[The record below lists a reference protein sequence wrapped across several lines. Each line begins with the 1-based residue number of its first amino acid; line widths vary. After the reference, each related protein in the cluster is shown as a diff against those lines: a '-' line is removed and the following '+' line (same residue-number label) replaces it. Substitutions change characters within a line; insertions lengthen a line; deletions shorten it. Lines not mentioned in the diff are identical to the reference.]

1 MQDSLNPYQQ
11 KYPPIHQ
18 MDKTHYIEAF
28 KSFLFHSND
37 DEFVKNI
44 ANWVDLEN
52 VIDWH
57 LILLFSNNGDGIMKN
72 FYLYKIDEHTPF
84 RFAIWDYDHSYGRD
98 GDNELNMLKTTVNC
112 NKAILFKRLSKIPE
126 YESRLKKRWLA
137 LRAQQIIS
145 YENFAEHIRENDK
158 RINREIKRNFDKWPL
173 NEKWY
178 HDDQGYE
185 QELELMQSFVKIR
198 ISQLDT
204 YFNEL

>member
-1 MQDSLNPYQQ
+1 MYKKCSWRIWLPTSWT
-11 KYPPIHQ
+11 KFH
-18 MDKTHYIEAF
+18 DKSTKLAPTIYSPNRACDEG
-28 KSFLFHSND
+28 FLFC
-37 DEFVKNI
+37 
-44 ANWVDLEN
+44 
-52 VIDWH
+52 
-57 LILLFSNNGDGIMKN
+57 
-72 FYLYKIDEHTPF
+72 LYRI